1 MNKILVF
8 VGGVITGVA
17 AGVLA
22 MKASS
27 DKAGEPGK
35 DAGAADDDAESA
47 PAEESEQGTSPE
59 DPSEEEEEE
68 E

>member
-22 MKASS
+22 MKAGS
-27 DKAGEPGK
+27 DKASEPGK
-35 DAGAADDDAESA
+35 EAEAADGDAESA
-47 PAEESEQGTSPE
+47 SAEESQGTLPE

-68 E
+68 EE